1 MHKYVFCKIKFSIQI
16 PVLIYS
22 CNDVQHPN
30 YLENSNPKLSNRKTM
45 AIQIQYVR
53 TYEVRMGH
61 NAADLDPKM
70 QIKQIEIL
78 STCRPNIN

>member
-16 PVLIYS
+16 PVPIYS

-30 YLENSNPKLSNRKTM
+30 YLENSNLELSNRKTM

-61 NAADLDPKM
+61 NEADLDPEM
-70 QIKQIEIL
+70 QIQQTEKL
-78 STCRPNIN
+78 PTYRPNIN